1 MQKGDLTQTAQKKY
15 CFTPV
20 NTSTISESPICSA
33 NCLLLYRLGSGAKLE
48 TVDRVIPS
56 SKTPHDEGV
65 VRLFEE
71 ARRRL
76 VETGTRNRLIHVN
89 RSNTRGPI
97 LNLINERSE
106 DVYATLSA
114 RKTMRF
120 LARGQDKTAD
130 SKEMSLALPDP
141 VESMGPSRFTDE
153 FLETPLGPDGLQKK
167 LLSIAQE
174 ARTAEEEQGVNILY
188 LALGFLTWYE
198 DKTSRV
204 PRVAPLILLPVDLVR
219 NERTSTFDIRMRD
232 EDLIV
237 NLPLSIRLRDD
248 FGIQLPDLEVE
259 EEWTPSSYFDLVA
272 EAITHWPSWSI
283 ERDGMQLGF
292 FSFSKLLMYQDLSP
306 DSWPDGSLKTH
317 ALTRGLL
324 FEGFEGTKLSDDLD
338 KHLDEALPPAKLFHV
353 IDADASQ
360 AIAIEEV
367 RSGRNLV
374 IQGPPGTG
382 KSQTICNI
390 IATAVREGKT
400 VLFVAE
406 KMAAL
411 SVVYDR
417 LVKVGMRD
425 VCLELHSKSAN
436 KKAVLEELSRT
447 LDAAQAIPRVPNEPT
462 QLTAA
467 RDRLNRIAEALHQPI
482 GESGETGIGVLARQA
497 RYLGMG
503 YTPPKFASAKLLTM
517 SRADEDEL
525 CRLIDEYGKHIM
537 VLGSPDTNPLRALK
551 RLDLQPTDL
560 ARATALLEQAIV
572 SLDSLL
578 NRLEACVAALGIERP
593 LNISETQTVLD
604 LLHTV
609 AMLPSTNAPAARAC
623 MVATD
628 HARLNEA
635 LEAGKRW
642 KEAANAARD
651 HFLEQ
656 ALEAP
661 VFNLRAALAAGQ
673 KSFFSRL
680 GSSYKQASTQLG
692 GYLSG
697 PIPKSADDRL
707 ALVEELIHVQSLRK
721 QLRDDEAYCA
731 QCLGPLWRG
740 EQTDFVHLQPVGNW
754 LSQVERSALKVSLE
768 RAIALAENRSQL
780 DVLTAEV
787 EKVAPASQRLLE
799 QACSALSLD
808 MTQWTTGN
816 VPKVS
821 LRETVEQLRLLQFH
835 LKDYISWASS
845 ARARAK
851 MIDLGLES
859 IVLEM
864 HAGTLLPDAA
874 AVELRFARA
883 ERLWA
888 EARSLHPLLQELD
901 GVDRHELVK
910 TFAALERSHLRDN
923 VTHIRNKHLSHVPTG
938 ALGEMKVVRGEIAK
952 RRRHIPLRRLMN
964 SASSAIQRIKPVLL
978 MSPISVAQ
986 YLQPGV
992 FKFDLL
998 VIDEASQVRPE
1009 DALGAVARAEKL
1021 VVVGDPRQLPPT
1033 SFFDRLLL
1041 DGDNREDESGEDEN
1055 EDLLEGAAK
1064 LEEMESILTLCEAR
1078 GLGRRMLKWHYRSK
1092 DPSLIE
1098 VSNAEFYDNEL
1109 VLLPS
1114 PLKSD
1119 PRFGLC
1125 FTQVSGVY
1133 DRGGKRDNRL
1143 EGEALVRKV
1152 AEHARTNPEQ
1162 SLGIATFSVSQRS
1175 LITELLEL
1183 ARRSDRTLDGFLS
1196 ESSRES
1202 VFVKNIENIQGD
1214 ERDVILISVCYG
1226 PVVAGGRLSSLSFG
1240 PVNSEGGG
1248 RRLNVLFTRAR
1259 LRCEVFASFDPSEID
1274 LSRARGEGVRIFKR
1288 YLDFAKNG
1296 KFEQDTPTG
1305 EAAETA
1311 LEQDVADVIRE
1322 MGFLADPQVGSSG
1335 FRIDIGV
1342 RHPSRPGSYLL
1353 AVECDGATY
1362 HHALWARE
1370 RDRMRQE
1377 VLEHLGWR
1385 FHRVW
1390 STDWFYRRSMEI
1402 ERLREALFSALNC
1415 DVETATYESKEEENF
1430 SLPTADP
1437 ESNVIADEIH
1447 TFEPIH
1453 TRDIPLYVRATL
1465 PVDSSVEPHEAS
1477 PELLEKA
1484 ALAIVK
1490 VEGPIHEDEVARRVA
1505 SFFGKERAGARIIAV
1520 VKAALERAGRYES
1533 QLLSETQ
1540 FWFIQSQKEKPMV
1553 RDRSQEEGTVLKAEY
1568 ISLFELRA
1576 ALEYARTDNGGGSD
1590 SELIRAASRYLG
1602 FRRVGPDLQRR
1613 LQEALDQ
1620 LEQGPSL

>member
-1 MQKGDLTQTAQKKY
+1 MEIL
-15 CFTPV
+15 
-20 NTSTISESPICSA
+20 
-33 NCLLLYRLGSGAKLE
+33 
-48 TVDRVIPS
+48 DRVTAT
-56 SKTPHDEGV
+56 SKTPHDDGV

-97 LNLINERSE
+97 LNLINERTE

-114 RKTMRF
+114 HKTMRF
-120 LARGQDKTAD
+120 LARGTDKTAD

-141 VESMGPSRFTDE
+141 VESMDPSRFTDE

-198 DKTSRV
+198 DKTSKV

-232 EDLIV
+232 EDLIA

-248 FGIQLPDLEVE
+248 FGIQLPELDVE
-259 EEWTPSSYFDLVA
+259 EEWTPSIYFDLVA
-272 EAITHWPSWSI
+272 EATAHWPSWSI
-283 ERDGMQLGF
+283 DRDGMQLGF

-306 DSWPDGSLKTH
+306 DSWPDGSLKKH

-324 FEGFEGTKLSDDLD
+324 FEGFEGAKLSEDLD
-338 KHLDEALPPAKLFHV
+338 RHLDEALPPAKLFHV
-353 IDADASQ
+353 VDADASQ
-360 AIAIEEV
+360 AIAVEEV
-367 RSGRNLV
+367 RAGRNLV

-447 LDAAQAIPRVPNEPT
+447 LDAAQAIPRVPDEPN
-462 QLTAA
+462 QLTAT
-467 RDRLNRIAEALHQPI
+467 RDRLNRIADALHQPI
-482 GESGETGIGVLARQA
+482 ASSGETGIGVLARQA

-503 YTPPKFASAKLLTM
+503 YTPPKFASEKLLTM
-517 SRADEDEL
+517 SRTDEDEL
-525 CRLIDEYGKHIM
+525 CRLIDEYGKHIA

-560 ARATALLEQAIV
+560 ARATALLEQTIHA
-572 SLDSLL
+572 LDSLL
-578 NRLEACVAALGIERP
+578 GALEACGVALGIARSP
-593 LNISETQTVLD
+593 SASEMQAILD
-604 LLHTV
+604 LLQTIGT
-609 AMLPSTNAPAARAC
+609 LPVGDAPAARAC
-623 MVATD
+623 MGAADRT
-628 HARLNEA
+628 RLSEA

-642 KEAANAARD
+642 KEAATAARSR
-651 HFLEQ
+651 FLEQ
-656 ALEAP
+656 ALDAP
-661 VFNLRAALAAGQ
+661 VLSLRAALAAGQ

-680 GSSYKQASTQLG
+680 GGSYKQASKQLG
-692 GYLSG
+692 GYLSA
-697 PIPKSADDRL
+697 PLPKPASERL
-707 ALVEELIHVQSLRK
+707 ALVEELLHVQALRK
-721 QLRDDEAYCA
+721 QLKDDEAYCA
-731 QCLGPLWRG
+731 QSLGPLWRG
-740 EQTDFVHLQPVGNW
+740 EQTDFAHLQPVGNW
-754 LSQVERSALKVSLE
+754 LSRVENSELSVPLE
-768 RAIALAENRSQL
+768 RAIALAEDCSKL
-780 DVLTAEV
+780 DSLRAEL
-787 EKVAPASQRLLE
+787 EKVGPHAQGLLE
-799 QACSALSLD
+799 QACNALSLD
-808 MTQWTTGN
+808 MTRWATGQ
-816 VPKVS
+816 VKLS
-821 LRETVEQLRLLQFH
+821 LRETLEHLRLLQIH
-835 LKDYISWASS
+835 LKDYVSWSSS
-845 ARARAK
+845 ARTRAK

-859 IVLEM
+859 IVTEM
-864 HAGTLLPDAA
+864 HVGTLQPDAA
-874 AVELRFARA
+874 AIELRFARA
-883 ERLWA
+883 EKLWA
-888 EARSLHPLLQELD
+888 EARSLNPLLQELD

-910 TFAALERSHLRDN
+910 TFATLERSHLRDN

-964 SASSAIQRIKPVLL
+964 SAPSAIQRIKPVLL

-1009 DALGAVARAEKL
+1009 DALGAVARADKL

-1041 DGDNREDESGEDEN
+1041 DGDNREDESNEEEG

-1152 AEHARTNPEQ
+1152 AEHARMNPKQ
-1162 SLGIATFSVSQRS
+1162 SLGIATFSVSQRN

-1183 ARRSDRTLDGFLS
+1183 ARRSDKVLDAFLS

-1296 KFEQDTPTG
+1296 KFEQDSPTG
-1305 EAAETA
+1305 EEAETA

-1322 MGFLADPQVGSSG
+1322 MGFLADPQVGASG

-1342 RHPSRPGSYLL
+1342 RHPSRPGRYLI

-1377 VLEHLGWR
+1377 VLEHLGWS
-1385 FHRVW
+1385 FHRIW
-1390 STDWFYRRSMEI
+1390 STDWFYRRPVEI
-1402 ERLREALFSALNC
+1402 ERLREVLFSALN
-1415 DVETATYESKEEENF
+1415 DEDERVLEEKAEENLAF
-1430 SLPTADP
+1430 SDDS
-1437 ESNVIADEIH
+1437 ESDSDLEISQTIASVAS
-1447 TFEPIH
+1447 
-1453 TRDIPLYVRATL
+1453 RNIPLYVRASFL
-1465 PVDSSVEPHEAS
+1465 VDALMEPHEAS
-1477 PELLEKA
+1477 PEILEKT
-1484 ALAIVK
+1484 ALIIVTA
-1490 VEGPIHEDEVARRVA
+1490 EGPIHEDEVARRVA
-1505 SFFGKERAGARIIAV
+1505 ACFGKERAGTRIVAAV
-1520 VKAALERAGRYES
+1520 RAALKRAARYQS
-1533 QLLSETQ
+1533 QLLNESQ
-1540 FWFIQSQKEKPMV
+1540 FWFIQSQRENPPV

-1576 ALEYARTDNGGGSD
+1576 ALDFARTDNGGGSD

-1602 FRRVGPDLQRR
+1602 FRRVGADLQKR
-1613 LQEALDQ
+1613 LQQALDT
-1620 LEQGPSL
+1620 PSRSAVI

>member
-1 MQKGDLTQTAQKKY
+1 MEIL
-15 CFTPV
+15 
-20 NTSTISESPICSA
+20 
-33 NCLLLYRLGSGAKLE
+33 
-48 TVDRVIPS
+48 DRVTAS
-56 SKTPHDEGV
+56 SKTPHDDGV

-97 LNLINERSE
+97 LNLINERTE

-114 RKTMRF
+114 HKTMRF
-120 LARGQDKTAD
+120 LARGTDKTAD

-141 VESMGPSRFTDE
+141 VESMDPSRFTDD

-198 DKTSRV
+198 DKTSKV

-232 EDLIV
+232 EDLIS

-248 FGIQLPDLEVE
+248 FGIQLPELDVE

-272 EAITHWPSWSI
+272 EATAHRPSWSI
-283 ERDGMQLGF
+283 DRDGMQLGF
-292 FSFSKLLMYQDLSP
+292 FSFSKLLMFQDLSP
-306 DSWPDGSLKTH
+306 DSWPHGSLKNH

-324 FEGFEGTKLSDDLD
+324 FEGFEGAKISEDLD

-353 IDADASQ
+353 VDADASQ

-436 KKAVLEELSRT
+436 RKAVLEELSRT
-447 LDAAQAIPRVPNEPT
+447 LDAAQAIPRMPGEPE
-462 QLTAA
+462 QLTAV
-467 RDRLNRIAEALHQPI
+467 RDRLNNIAEALHQPI
-482 GESGETGIGVLARQA
+482 GNSGETGIGVLARQA

-503 YTPPKFASAKLLTM
+503 YTPPKFASDKLLTM
-517 SRADEDEL
+517 TRIDEEDL
-525 CRLIDEYGKHIM
+525 CRLIDEYGKH
-537 VLGSPDTNPLRALK
+537 VALLGSPDTNPLRALK

-560 ARATALLEQAIV
+560 ARAAALLDQAIAA
-572 SLDSLL
+572 LDSL
-578 NRLEACVAALGIERP
+578 RGALEGCAAALGIERT
-593 LNISETQTVLD
+593 LKVSDTQTILD
-604 LLHTV
+604 LLHTI
-609 AMLPSTNAPAARAC
+609 ATLPSTSTSAARAC
-623 MVATD
+623 MGATD
-628 HARLNEA
+628 RARLSEA
-635 LEAGKRW
+635 LEAGKLW
-642 KEAANAARD
+642 KEAANAAQSR
-651 HFLEQ
+651 FLEQ
-656 ALEAP
+656 ALDAP
-661 VFNLRAALAAGQ
+661 VFDLRVPLTAGQ
-673 KSFFSRL
+673 KSFFSRW
-680 GSSYKQASTQLG
+680 GSSYKQASKQLG
-692 GYLSG
+692 GYLKG
-697 PIPKSADDRL
+697 PLPKSAAERL
-707 ALVEELIHVQSLRK
+707 ALVEELLHVQSLRK
-721 QLRDDEAYCA
+721 KLKDDELFCA
-731 QCLGPLWRG
+731 QSIGPVWRG
-740 EQTDFVHLQPVGNW
+740 EQTDFASLLPVGSW
-754 LSQVERSALKVSLE
+754 LSQIERSALSASIE
-768 RAIALAENRSQL
+768 RAIALSEDRSQL
-780 DVLTAEV
+780 GALTSEL
-787 EKVAPASQRLLE
+787 ERVAPGSQRLLE
-799 QACSALSLD
+799 QACDALSLD
-808 MTQWTTGN
+808 MRRWAAGN
-816 VPKVS
+816 VSEVS
-821 LRETVEQLRLLQFH
+821 LLETLEQLRLLQTH
-835 LKDYISWASS
+835 LKDYVSWASS
-845 ARARAK
+845 ARTRAK

-859 IVLEM
+859 IVAEM
-864 HAGTLLPDAA
+864 HAGALQPDAA

-883 ERLWA
+883 ERLWS

-901 GVDRHELVK
+901 GIDRHELVR
-910 TFAALERSHLRDN
+910 TFANLERNHLREN

-952 RRRHIPLRRLMN
+952 RRRLIPLRRLMN
-964 SASSAIQRIKPVLL
+964 SAPGAIQRIKPVLL

-986 YLQPGV
+986 YLQPGI

-1009 DALGAVARAEKL
+1009 DALGAVARAEQV

-1041 DGDNREDESGEDEN
+1041 DGDNREDEANEDEG

-1114 PLKSD
+1114 PLKND

-1152 AEHARTNPEQ
+1152 AEHARLNPKQ
-1162 SLGIATFSVSQRS
+1162 SLGIATFSVSQRN

-1183 ARRSDRTLDGFLS
+1183 ARRSDKTLDAFLS

-1296 KFEQDTPTG
+1296 KFEQDAPTG
-1305 EAAETA
+1305 EDAETA
-1311 LEQDVADVIRE
+1311 LEQDVADVIRQ

-1342 RHPSRPGSYLL
+1342 RHPSRPGTYLL

-1377 VLEHLGWR
+1377 VLEHLGWK

-1390 STDWFYRRSMEI
+1390 STDWFYRRPLEI
-1402 ERLREALFSALNC
+1402 ERLREALFAALNLES
-1415 DVETATYESKEEENF
+1415 DPHSVQEEDELVASSAEVLIDGDAAITETPSSETTSIRK
-1430 SLPTADP
+1430 
-1437 ESNVIADEIH
+1437 
-1447 TFEPIH
+1447 
-1453 TRDIPLYVRATL
+1453 IPLYTRTL
-1465 PVDSSVEPHEAS
+1465 YSVDSVLEPHEAS
-1477 PELLEKA
+1477 PELLEKT
-1484 ALAIVK
+1484 ALSIVTA
-1490 VEGPIHEDEVARRVA
+1490 EGPIHEDEVARRVA
-1505 SFFGKERAGARIIAV
+1505 SCFGKERAGARIVAAV
-1520 VKAALERAGRYES
+1520 TAALKRAARSES
-1533 QLLSETQ
+1533 ELLCESQ
-1540 FWFIQSQKEKPMV
+1540 FWFIQAQKENPPV

-1568 ISLFELRA
+1568 ISLLELQA
-1576 ALEYARTDNGGGSD
+1576 ALGYARTDNGGGTD
-1590 SELIRAASRYLG
+1590 AELIRAASRYLG
-1602 FRRVGPDLQRR
+1602 FKRVGSDLQKR
-1613 LQEALDQ
+1613 LQEALDV
-1620 LEQGPSL
+1620 STRAH

>member
-1 MQKGDLTQTAQKKY
+1 MDIL
-15 CFTPV
+15 
-20 NTSTISESPICSA
+20 
-33 NCLLLYRLGSGAKLE
+33 
-48 TVDRVIPS
+48 DRVTAT
-56 SKTPHDEGV
+56 SKTPHDDGV

-89 RSNTRGPI
+89 RSTTRGPI
-97 LNLINERSE
+97 LNLINERTE

-120 LARGQDKTAD
+120 LARGTDKTTD

-141 VESMGPSRFTDE
+141 VESMDPSRFTDE

-219 NERTSTFDIRMRD
+219 NERTSTFDIRMRE
-232 EDLIV
+232 EDLIA

-248 FGIQLPDLEVE
+248 FGIQLPELDVE

-272 EAITHWPSWSI
+272 EATAHWPSWSI
-283 ERDGMQLGF
+283 DRDGMQLGF
-292 FSFSKLLMYQDLSP
+292 FSFSKLLMFQDLSP
-306 DSWPDGSLKTH
+306 DSWPDGSLKKH

-324 FEGFEGTKLSDDLD
+324 FEGFEGVKLSEDLD

-353 IDADASQ
+353 VDADASQ
-360 AIAIEEV
+360 AIAVEEV
-367 RSGRNLV
+367 RAGRNLV

-411 SVVYDR
+411 SVVHDR
-417 LVKVGMRD
+417 LVKVGLRD

-447 LDAAQAIPRVPNEPT
+447 LDAAQAIPRVPDEPV
-462 QLTAA
+462 QLTSA
-467 RDRLNRIAEALHQPI
+467 RDKLNRIADALHQSI
-482 GESGETGIGVLARQA
+482 GRSGETAIGVLARQA

-503 YTPPKFASAKLLTM
+503 HTPPRFASEKLVTM

-525 CRLIDEYGKHIM
+525 CRLIDEYGKHIA

-560 ARATALLEQAIV
+560 ARATALLEQTVLA
-572 SLDSLL
+572 LDSLFGA
-578 NRLEACVAALGIERP
+578 LEACAAALGIGRP
-593 LNISETQTVLD
+593 LKASEAQTVLD
-604 LLHTV
+604 LLRTV
-609 AMLPSTNAPAARAC
+609 ALLPAADAPAARAC
-623 MVATD
+623 SGAADRT
-628 HARLNEA
+628 RLSEA
-635 LEAGKRW
+635 LEAGERW
-642 KEAANAARD
+642 KEAATAARGR
-651 HFLEQ
+651 FLEQ
-656 ALEAP
+656 GLEAP
-661 VFNLRAALAAGQ
+661 VFNLRAALTAGQ
-673 KSFFSRL
+673 SSFFSRL
-680 GSSYKQASTQLG
+680 GSSYKQASKQLG
-692 GYLSG
+692 GYLSA
-697 PIPKSADDRL
+697 PLPKSASDRL
-707 ALVEELIHVQSLRK
+707 ALVEELLHVQALRK

-731 QCLGPLWRG
+731 QSLGPLWRG
-740 EQTDFVHLQPVGNW
+740 EQTDFAHLRPVGNW
-754 LSQVERSALKVSLE
+754 LSQIDRSGLSTPIE
-768 RAIALAENRSQL
+768 QAIALAEDSSRL
-780 DVLTAEV
+780 DSLSV
-787 EKVAPASQRLLE
+787 ELERVAPHSQRLLD
-799 QACSALSLD
+799 QACNALSLD
-808 MTQWTTGN
+808 VTKWATRP
-816 VPKVS
+816 VSEPS
-821 LRETVEQLRLLQFH
+821 LRETLDDLRLLQIH
-835 LKDYISWASS
+835 LKDYVSWASS
-845 ARARAK
+845 ARTRAK

-859 IVLEM
+859 IVAEM
-864 HAGTLLPDAA
+864 HAGTLQPDAA

-883 ERLWA
+883 ERLWS
-888 EARSLHPLLQELD
+888 EARAFHPLLQELD
-901 GVDRHELVK
+901 GIDRHELVK
-910 TFAALERSHLRDN
+910 TFATLERSHLRDN
-923 VTHIRNKHLSHVPTG
+923 VTHIRHKHLSHVPTG

-964 SASSAIQRIKPVLL
+964 SAPSAIQRIKPVML

-1009 DALGAVARAEKL
+1009 DALGAVARADKL
-1021 VVVGDPRQLPPT
+1021 VVVGDPKQLPPT

-1041 DGDNREDESGEDEN
+1041 DGDNREDESNEEET

-1125 FTQVSGVY
+1125 FTQVSGIY

-1152 AEHARTNPEQ
+1152 AEHARVSPDQ
-1162 SLGIATFSVSQRS
+1162 SLGIATFSVSQRN

-1183 ARRSDRTLDGFLS
+1183 ARRSDKTLDAFLS

-1226 PVVAGGRLSSLSFG
+1226 PIVADGRLSRFILWPG
-1240 PVNSEGGG
+1240 EQ
-1248 RRLNVLFTRAR
+1248 RRWRPPTECLIHAR
-1259 LRCEVFASFDPSEID
+1259 S
-1274 LSRARGEGVRIFKR
+1274 
-1288 YLDFAKNG
+1288 
-1296 KFEQDTPTG
+1296 
-1305 EAAETA
+1305 
-1311 LEQDVADVIRE
+1311 
-1322 MGFLADPQVGSSG
+1322 
-1335 FRIDIGV
+1335 
-1342 RHPSRPGSYLL
+1342 
-1353 AVECDGATY
+1353 
-1362 HHALWARE
+1362 
-1370 RDRMRQE
+1370 
-1377 VLEHLGWR
+1377 
-1385 FHRVW
+1385 
-1390 STDWFYRRSMEI
+1390 
-1402 ERLREALFSALNC
+1402 SAL
-1415 DVETATYESKEEENF
+1415 
-1430 SLPTADP
+1430 
-1437 ESNVIADEIH
+1437 
-1447 TFEPIH
+1447 
-1453 TRDIPLYVRATL
+1453 
-1465 PVDSSVEPHEAS
+1465 
-1477 PELLEKA
+1477 
-1484 ALAIVK
+1484 
-1490 VEGPIHEDEVARRVA
+1490 
-1505 SFFGKERAGARIIAV
+1505 
-1520 VKAALERAGRYES
+1520 
-1533 QLLSETQ
+1533 
-1540 FWFIQSQKEKPMV
+1540 
-1553 RDRSQEEGTVLKAEY
+1553 
-1568 ISLFELRA
+1568 
-1576 ALEYARTDNGGGSD
+1576 
-1590 SELIRAASRYLG
+1590 
-1602 FRRVGPDLQRR
+1602 
-1613 LQEALDQ
+1613 
-1620 LEQGPSL
+1620 

>member
-1 MQKGDLTQTAQKKY
+1 ML
-15 CFTPV
+15 
-20 NTSTISESPICSA
+20 
-33 NCLLLYRLGSGAKLE
+33 RGSGATLE
-48 TVDRVIPS
+48 ILDRVTAT
-56 SKTPHDEGV
+56 SKTPHDDGV

-97 LNLINERSE
+97 LNLINERTE

-120 LARGQDKTAD
+120 LARGTDKTAD

-141 VESMGPSRFTDE
+141 VESMDPSRFTDE

-198 DKTSRV
+198 DKTSKV

-232 EDLIV
+232 EDLIS

-248 FGIQLPDLEVE
+248 FGIQLPELDVE

-272 EAITHWPSWSI
+272 QATAHWPSWSI
-283 ERDGMQLGF
+283 DRNGMQLGF
-292 FSFSKLLMYQDLSP
+292 FSFSKLLMFQDLSP
-306 DSWPDGSLKTH
+306 DSWPDGSLKNH

-324 FEGFEGTKLSDDLD
+324 FEGFEGTKISEDLD

-353 IDADASQ
+353 VDADASQ

-447 LDAAQAIPRVPNEPT
+447 LDAAQAIPQMPGEPE
-462 QLTAA
+462 QLTAV
-467 RDRLNRIAEALHQPI
+467 RDRLNNIAEALHQPI
-482 GESGETGIGVLARQA
+482 GNSGETGIGVLARQA

-503 YTPPKFASAKLLTM
+503 YTPPKFASDKLLTM
-517 SRADEDEL
+517 TRTDEEEL
-525 CRLIDEYGKHIM
+525 CRLIDDYGKHIAL
-537 VLGSPDTNPLRALK
+537 LGSPDTNPLRALK

-560 ARATALLEQAIV
+560 ARAAALLDQAITA
-572 SLDSLL
+572 LDSL
-578 NRLEACVAALGIERP
+578 RGALEGCAAALGIERTLKVSDP
-593 LNISETQTVLD
+593 QTVLD
-604 LLHTV
+604 LLHTI
-609 AMLPSTNAPAARAC
+609 ATLPPTGTSAARVC
-623 MVATD
+623 MGATD
-628 HARLNEA
+628 RARLSEA
-635 LEAGKRW
+635 LEAGKLW
-642 KEAANAARD
+642 KEAANAAQSR
-651 HFLEQ
+651 FLEQ
-656 ALEAP
+656 ALDAP
-661 VFNLRAALAAGQ
+661 VLDLRAPLAAGQ
-673 KSFFSRL
+673 KSFFSRM
-680 GSSYKQASTQLG
+680 GSSYKQASKQLG
-692 GYLSG
+692 GYLKG
-697 PIPKSADDRL
+697 PLPKSAAERL
-707 ALVEELIHVQSLRK
+707 ALVEELLHIQSLRK
-721 QLRDDEAYCA
+721 TLKDDEIFCA
-731 QCLGPLWRG
+731 QSIGPVWRG
-740 EQTDFVHLQPVGNW
+740 EQTDFAALQPVGSW
-754 LSQVERSALKVSLE
+754 LSQVERSALTASIE
-768 RAIALAENRSQL
+768 RAITLSEDRSQL
-780 DVLTAEV
+780 GALTSEL
-787 EKVAPASQRLLE
+787 EKVAPGSQRLLE
-799 QACSALSLD
+799 QACNALSLD
-808 MTQWTTGN
+808 MRRWATVN
-816 VPKVS
+816 VSEVS
-821 LRETVEQLRLLQFH
+821 LLEMLEQLRLLQAH
-835 LKDYISWASS
+835 LKDYVSWASS
-845 ARARAK
+845 ARTRAK

-859 IVLEM
+859 IVAEM
-864 HAGTLLPDAA
+864 HAGTLQPDAA

-883 ERLWA
+883 ERLWS

-901 GVDRHELVK
+901 GIDRHELVR
-910 TFAALERSHLRDN
+910 TFASLERNHLREN

-964 SASSAIQRIKPVLL
+964 SAPNAIQRIKPVLL

-986 YLQPGV
+986 YLQPGI

-1009 DALGAVARAEKL
+1009 DALGAVARAEKV

-1041 DGDNREDESGEDEN
+1041 DGDNSEDDAKEDEG

-1152 AEHARTNPEQ
+1152 AEHARLNPHQ
-1162 SLGIATFSVSQRS
+1162 SLGIATFSVSQRN

-1183 ARRSDRTLDGFLS
+1183 ARRSDKTLDAFLS

-1274 LSRARGEGVRIFKR
+1274 LTRARGEGVRIFKR
-1288 YLDFAKNG
+1288 YLEFAKNG

-1305 EAAETA
+1305 EGAETA
-1311 LEQDVADVIRE
+1311 LEQDVADVIRQ

-1342 RHPSRPGSYLL
+1342 RHPSRPGTYLL

-1377 VLEHLGWR
+1377 VLEHLGWK

-1390 STDWFYRRSMEI
+1390 STDWFYRRPLEI
-1402 ERLREALFSALNC
+1402 ERLREALFSALNLESDPHSVQEEDEVVAPSP
-1415 DVETATYESKEEENF
+1415 DVLIDGDAGITEMPSSETTSIRN
-1430 SLPTADP
+1430 
-1437 ESNVIADEIH
+1437 
-1447 TFEPIH
+1447 
-1453 TRDIPLYVRATL
+1453 IPLYTRTIYS
-1465 PVDSSVEPHEAS
+1465 VDSVLEPHEAS
-1477 PELLEKA
+1477 PELLERT
-1484 ALAIVK
+1484 ALIIVTA
-1490 VEGPIHEDEVARRVA
+1490 EGPIHEDEVARRVA
-1505 SFFGKERAGARIIAV
+1505 SCFGKERAGARIVAAV
-1520 VKAALERAGRYES
+1520 TAALKRAARYES
-1533 QLLSETQ
+1533 QLLCDSH
-1540 FWFIQSQKEKPMV
+1540 FWFIQAQKENPPV

-1568 ISLFELRA
+1568 ISLLELQA
-1576 ALEYARTDNGGGSD
+1576 ALGYARTDNGGGSD
-1590 SELIRAASRYLG
+1590 AELMRAASRYLG
-1602 FRRVGPDLQRR
+1602 FKRVGSDLQKR
-1613 LQEALDQ
+1613 LQEALDASFP
-1620 LEQGPSL
+1620 GPLM

>member
-1 MQKGDLTQTAQKKY
+1 
-15 CFTPV
+15 
-20 NTSTISESPICSA
+20 
-33 NCLLLYRLGSGAKLE
+33 LE
-48 TVDRVIPS
+48 TLDRETAPPS
-56 SKTPHDEGV
+56 TANHDAV
-65 VRLFEE
+65 VQLFED

-89 RSNTRGPI
+89 RSNARGHV
-97 LNLINERSE
+97 LNVINERSK

-120 LARGQDKTAD
+120 LARGVDKT
-130 SKEMSLALPDP
+130 SERTETSLALPEP
-141 VESMGPSRFTDE
+141 VESTDPSRFADE

-188 LALGFLTWYE
+188 LALGFLNWYE

-232 EDLIV
+232 EDLIA
-237 NLPLSIRLRDD
+237 NLPLSIRLKDD
-248 FGIQLPDLEVE
+248 FGIQLPELDVD
-259 EEWTPSSYFDLVA
+259 EEWTPDSYFDLVA
-272 EAITHWPSWSI
+272 AAITHWPSWSI
-283 ERDGMQLGF
+283 DRDAMQLGF
-292 FSFSKLLMYQDLSP
+292 FSFSKLLMFQDLSP
-306 DSWPDGSLKTH
+306 SAWPDGSLKKH

-324 FEGFEGTKLSDDLD
+324 FEGFEGQKISEDLD

-353 IDADASQ
+353 VDADASQ

-417 LVKVGMRD
+417 LVKVGLRD
-425 VCLELHSKSAN
+425 VCLELHSRSAN
-436 KKAVLEELSRT
+436 KKTVLEELSRT
-447 LDAAQAIPRVPNEPT
+447 LDAAQAIPRIPEDPT

-467 RDRLNRIAEALHQPI
+467 RDRLNLIAETLHQPI

-503 YTPPKFASAKLLTM
+503 YTPPKFSSAKLLTM
-517 SRADEDEL
+517 SRAEEDEM
-525 CRLIDEYGKHIM
+525 CQLIEQYGKLIT
-537 VLGSPDTNPLRALK
+537 VLGSPDTNPLRALQ

-560 ARATALLEQAIV
+560 ARATALLDQTIA
-572 SLDSLL
+572 SLDALVGA
-578 NRLEACVAALGIERP
+578 LENCTLALGIDSYRK
-593 LNISETQTVLD
+593 ISEAQEILA
-604 LLHTV
+604 LLHTL
-609 AMLPSTNAPAARAC
+609 ASLPPASASAARAC
-623 MVATD
+623 LGATD
-628 HARLNEA
+628 RKRLNDA

-642 KEAANAARD
+642 KEAANAARGR
-651 HFLEQ
+651 FMEQ
-656 ALEAP
+656 ALDAP
-661 VFNLRAALAAGQ
+661 VFNLRAAIAAGQ
-673 KSFFSRL
+673 QSFFRRL
-680 GSSYKQASTQLG
+680 GSTYKQASLQLG

-707 ALVEELIHVQSLRK
+707 ALVEELLRVQSLRK

-731 QCLGPLWRG
+731 QSLGVLWRG
-740 EQTDFVHLQPVGNW
+740 EQTDFTHLQPIGSW
-754 LSQVERSALKVSLE
+754 LAQVEQSTLAVPLE
-768 RAIALAENRSQL
+768 RAIALTEDRPQL
-780 DVLTAEV
+780 TILIAGLDQTAPS
-787 EKVAPASQRLLE
+787 AQQFLD
-799 QACSALSLD
+799 QACRVLSID
-808 MTQWTTGN
+808 MTQWTASTAQDL
-816 VPKVS
+816 S
-821 LRETVEQLRLLQFH
+821 LRETAELLRLLRIH
-835 LKDYISWASS
+835 LKDYVGWSTS
-845 ARARAK
+845 ARIRAK
-851 MIDLGLES
+851 VVELGLES
-859 IVLEM
+859 IVNEM
-864 HAGTLLPDAA
+864 HAGTLQPEAA
-874 AVELRFARA
+874 GVELRFARA

-888 EARSLHPLLQELD
+888 EARSIHPLLQELD

-910 TFAALERSHLRDN
+910 TFASLERGHLRGN
-923 VTHIRNKHLSHVPTG
+923 VTHIRNQHLSHMPTG
-938 ALGEMKVVRGEIAK
+938 ALGEMKIVRGEIAK

-964 SASSAIQRIKPVLL
+964 SAPNAIQRIKPVLL

-1009 DALGAVARAEKL
+1009 DALGAVARADKL

-1041 DGDNREDESGEDEN
+1041 DDESREEDGEGEV

-1098 VSNAEFYDNEL
+1098 VSNAEFYENEL

-1114 PLKSD
+1114 PLKND
-1119 PRFGLC
+1119 RRFGLC
-1125 FTQVSGVY
+1125 FTRVSGVY
-1133 DRGGKRDNRL
+1133 DRGGKRDNRI
-1143 EGEALVRKV
+1143 EGEALVKKV
-1152 AEHARTNPEQ
+1152 AEHARTHPEQ
-1162 SLGIATFSVSQRS
+1162 SLGIATFSVAQRN

-1183 ARRSDRTLDGFLS
+1183 ARRSDKTLDEFLS
-1196 ESSRES
+1196 EGSKES

-1226 PVVAGGRLSSLSFG
+1226 PVVADGRLSSLSFG

-1259 LRCEVFASFDPSEID
+1259 LRCEVFASFDPADID

-1288 YLDFAKNG
+1288 FLDFARSG
-1296 KFEQDTPTG
+1296 KLEQSGPTG
-1305 EAAETA
+1305 ESAETA
-1311 LEQDVADVIRE
+1311 LEQDVADVIRDL
-1322 MGFLADPQVGSSG
+1322 GFLADPQVGSSG

-1390 STDWFYRRSMEI
+1390 STDWFYRRSGEI
-1402 ERLREALFSALNC
+1402 ERLREALFSALNG
-1415 DVETATYESKEEENF
+1415 D
-1430 SLPTADP
+1430 LP
-1437 ESNVIADEIH
+1437 ESSDPYDREVEPLDETSGSGNNDASDDPQALEQLSI
-1447 TFEPIH
+1447 
-1453 TRDIPLYVRATL
+1453 RKIPLYGRAIFTA
-1465 PVDSSVEPHEAS
+1465 DSSAEPHEAD
-1477 PELLEKA
+1477 PALLA
-1484 ALAIVK
+1484 AMVLKIVMA
-1490 VEGPIHEDEVARRVA
+1490 EGPIHEDEVARRVA
-1505 SFFGKERAGARIIAV
+1505 ACFGKERTGVRIVSA
-1520 VKAALERAGRYES
+1520 VKAALRRAARQDS
-1533 QLLSETQ
+1533 QLLSESQ
-1540 FWFIQSQKEKPMV
+1540 FWFTQIQRQTPVV
-1553 RDRSQEEGTVLKAEY
+1553 RDRSQEEGPILKAEY
-1568 ISLFELRA
+1568 ISLFELKA
-1576 ALEYARTDNGGGSD
+1576 ALEYARDDNGGGSD
-1590 SELIRAASRYLG
+1590 FELIRAATRYLG
-1602 FRRVGPDLQRR
+1602 FRRVGPDLQKRI
-1613 LQEALDQ
+1613 QEALK
-1620 LEQGPSL
+1620 LIRENPLP